1 MLRNIFCLIIL
12 LLASGCTNTNLGNDA
27 SVKDREGVSEKQSI
41 INKSPLADRLVRLRK
56 GINISNWFAQ
66 GKSGDLAHVRTFI
79 STADIQ
85 KIKNLG
91 FTHVRIPIDPSYFL
105 DEKHPSQLNP
115 QYLAE
120 LDRAIASIT
129 SQDLAAIVDLHHP
142 GDEFR
147 KRLARDDRFVTE
159 METLWRRLASHYSTY
174 SPDLVFFEV
183 LNEPAFTY
191 MFDRKQTGIE
201 RWVSVQE
208 RLVKAIRQSAP
219 QHTLIVNDADFGNI
233 EHLRQ
238 MPLLTDKNVIYNIH
252 FYEPLVFTHQGAE
265 WIKHFKDL
273 QDIPYP
279 FSHQACQSIL
289 PKLNAE
295 GRKMVEWYCKESW
308 GEAQLEAEIAKLAAW
323 QKERD
328 VKLQVT
334 EFGVYKQANRRDR
347 LNWIRQTRSLFEK
360 YDIGWTMWEYEGGF
374 GLTKEVNQKREID
387 PEVAKALGL
396 QE

>member
-1 MLRNIFCLIIL
+1 LRNIFCLVIL
-12 LLASGCTNTNLGNDA
+12 LVASGCTNTNLGNVA
-27 SVKDREGVSEKQSI
+27 SGSDRKAESEQQSV
-41 INKSPLADRLVRLRK
+41 INKSPLADRLIRLRK
-56 GINISNWFAQ
+56 GINLSNWFAQ
-66 GKSGDLAHVRTFI
+66 GKSGDLAHVKTFI
-79 STADIQ
+79 SITDIQ
-85 KIKNLG
+85 EIKKLG
-91 FTHVRIPIDPSYFL
+91 FTHVRIPIEPSYFL

-120 LDRAIASIT
+120 LDRAITMIT
-129 SQDLAAIVDLHHP
+129 SQDLAVIIDLHHP

-147 KRLARDDRFVTE
+147 KRLARDDRFVTVV
-159 METLWRRLASHYSTY
+159 ETLWHNLASHYSTY
-174 SPDLVFFEV
+174 SPNLVFFEV

-191 MFDRKQTGIE
+191 MFADRQTATK

-208 RLVKAIRQSAP
+208 RLVKTIRQNAP
-219 QHTLIVNDADFGNI
+219 RHTLIVNDADFGNI

-238 MPLLTDKNVIYNIH
+238 MPLLADKNVTYNIH
-252 FYEPLVFTHQGAE
+252 FYEPIVFTHQGAD

-279 FSHQACQSIL
+279 FSPQVCQNIL
-289 PKLNAE
+289 PKLKLEA
-295 GRKMVEWYCKESW
+295 RKMVEWYCKENW

-323 QKERD
+323 QQEHD
-328 VKLQVT
+328 VKLIVT

-374 GLTKEVNQKREID
+374 GLTKEVDQKRKVD

-396 QE
+396 NE